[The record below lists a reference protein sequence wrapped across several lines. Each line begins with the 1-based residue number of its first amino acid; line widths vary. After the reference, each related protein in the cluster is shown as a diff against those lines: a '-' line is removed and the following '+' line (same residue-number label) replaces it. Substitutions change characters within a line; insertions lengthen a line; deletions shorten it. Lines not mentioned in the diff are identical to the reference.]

1 MLLVPKGTTVRC
13 FLGYL
18 FWCRTI
24 ISMWDLA
31 GSQQCKTAMWK
42 HFRNFVLL
50 KAEAGSTLRHLSGL
64 ILKLEFDM
72 NQYNRK
78 VECAHRDNHE
88 PERIKKGEAAMIST
102 TLCLFHALWS
112 CLIINPLQNPRSNKH
127 CNKHTVSCRTLYFLV
142 QCAMHG
148 HCFLESV

>member
-127 CNKHTVSCRTLYFLV
+127 CNKHTASCRTLYFLV